1 MFVQWAACSVCCSP
15 VLNNG
20 FSFLKILIKITTDK
34 AVLFVGSLLR
44 SSKRQ
49 TLCHVVKV
57 R

>member
-1 MFVQWAACSVCCSP
+1 MFVQWAACSVCFSP

-20 FSFLKILIKITTDK
+20 FSFLKIMIKITTDK
-34 AVLFVGSLLR
+34 TVLFVGSLLR